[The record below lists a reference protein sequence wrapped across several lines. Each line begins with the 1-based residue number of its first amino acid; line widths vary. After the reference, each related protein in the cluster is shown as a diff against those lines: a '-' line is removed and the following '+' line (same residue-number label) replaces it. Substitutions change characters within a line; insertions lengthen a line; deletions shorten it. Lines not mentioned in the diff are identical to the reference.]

1 MFVGYVSYM
10 YEYWVDVN
18 EAVPIR
24 LLVNE
29 GQCLVIINKI
39 VFVQKT

>member
-1 MFVGYVSYM
+1 MYHIGMYV
-10 YEYWVDVN
+10 YWVDVN

-24 LLVNE
+24 FLVNE
-29 GQCLVIINKI
+29 GQCLGIISKI